1 MEFHGE
7 GSGIGPL
14 TWGQQDIWLTM
25 QRTGRTLNIGGVMP
39 LPTGRQLTEIETVL
53 RFVMSRHQALRTRL
67 KLNAPDLPRQVVAS
81 EGEISLHVVDIGA
94 DDDPVE
100 AAEELRRSY
109 EDEPF
114 DYEQEWPVRMG
125 VVRQRDMLTH
135 LVVQYC
141 HLAVDGLGIQAI
153 IRDLSNMD
161 DETAAVQGLRP
172 LELAEI
178 QATPSGLRH
187 SEKSLHYW
195 ENLLRHIPAQRFNGS
210 SDRRVPRFWELFC
223 YSPAMHLAMKLI
235 AARTQVD
242 TTQVLLAAYAVAMA
256 RVTGR
261 NPSVAQVIVSNRFR
275 PGFGSA
281 VAALSQPSLCVVDT
295 ADATFDEVVGRAWR
309 ASTAGNLHGYYDP
322 RRHREL
328 IQRVAHERGE
338 DIDISCFVNDRRN
351 EPPPRQDDPLPTPD
365 DIQAALPRTTL
376 RWDRT
381 QETYD
386 GRFYLQVD
394 AGPDA
399 NVPGRVNP
407 RESQLPAVYF
417 AIWADTHLIAPQDV
431 EAIARGLEGLLVDE
445 AKP

>member
-14 TWGQQDIWLTM
+14 TWGQQEIWHTM

-39 LPTGRQLTEIETVL
+39 LPTGRRLKEIESVL
-53 RFVMSRHQALRTRL
+53 RFVMSRHQSLRTRL
-67 KLNAPDLPRQVVAS
+67 KLNATELPQQVVAS
-81 EGEISLHVVDIGA
+81 SGEISLHVVDIGA
-94 DDDPVE
+94 DDDAVA
-100 AAEELRRSY
+100 AAERLRRSY
-109 EDEPF
+109 EDRPF
-114 DYEQEWPVRMG
+114 DYEHEWPVRMG
-125 VVRQRDMLTH
+125 VVRRADVLTH

-141 HLAVDGLGIQAI
+141 HVAVDGLGIQAI

-161 DETAAVQGLRP
+161 DETAEVQGLRP
-172 LELAEI
+172 LELAQI
-178 QATPSGLRH
+178 QATPAGLRH

-195 ENLLRHIPAQRFNGS
+195 ENLLRSIPPQRFNGS
-210 SDRRVPRFWELFC
+210 SDRREPRFRELFC

-242 TTQVLLAAYAVAMA
+242 TTQVLLAAYAVAMG

-275 PGFGSA
+275 PGFGPA
-281 VAALSQPSLCVVDT
+281 VAALSQPSLCVIDT

-328 IQRVAHERGE
+328 LRRVARERGE

-351 EPPPRQDDPLPTPD
+351 EPPPRQDDPLPTVA
-365 DIQAALPRTTL
+365 DIDAALPRTTL

-381 QETYD
+381 QQTYD

-417 AIWADTHLIAPQDV
+417 AIWADTHFLAPRDT
-431 EAIARGLEGLLVDE
+431 EAFARELEGLLVE
-445 AKP
+445 AAKP